1 MIVIEKP
8 EEQEEN
14 QLKIISSLDQ
24 TLQFD
29 SNTILTNESIDKQG
43 LDDSSMM
50 LFDDL
55 AKMMIR

>member
-29 SNTILTNESIDKQG
+29 SNTIITNESIDKQG